1 MIEACIFDL
10 DGTLLDTEV
19 LWVEATEVLLR
30 EWGHDISHDQMMD
43 IVYGKSWLDVFE
55 SLRRTYGPLRLSR
68 EEMSDELSVRM
79 RELRQERDVV
89 IKGSLEL
96 FHQLS
101 CRVPVCIVSGS
112 PRADVETAVDLL
124 GVRAVLAFCLGAED
138 YSPGKPNP
146 TCFLKAAEMLGVAPE
161 HCVVFEDSLAG
172 ISAGKA
178 AGMKCVGLARPGAPK
193 QNLSHADIILSDL
206 SHFTMTDLG

>member
-55 SLRRTYGPLRLSR
+55 SLRRIYGPFRLSR

-89 IKGSLEL
+89 IISN
-96 FHQLS
+96 
-101 CRVPVCIVSGS
+101 
-112 PRADVETAVDLL
+112 AAVT
-124 GVRAVLAFCLGAED
+124 VR
-138 YSPGKPNP
+138 S
-146 TCFLKAAEMLGVAPE
+146 
-161 HCVVFEDSLAG
+161 
-172 ISAGKA
+172 
-178 AGMKCVGLARPGAPK
+178 
-193 QNLSHADIILSDL
+193 
-206 SHFTMTDLG
+206 